1 MRTTLKLNQIVDE
14 WIREIDA
21 SIETQ
26 KDYRRKIELWFRW
39 LAAQGIDPRTPRREH
54 IFQYKTHLQE
64 QGKSKFTYLSY
75 VVVVK
80 LFYRYCSGRNY
91 YDNIGEGINTSIKQ
105 RGHFKEA
112 LTSTQA
118 YNLMDS
124 INTETVVGKRDKL
137 IIALML
143 TNGLRTCEVH
153 RLNIC
158 DFDKDGERTIL
169 HIQRKGR
176 VDKSET
182 IAVPDIVEELF
193 EDYISCREFDPD
205 EPLIIN
211 HLKGR
216 KSARLPKQTIS
227 HIVKQ
232 RLRAIGINDPKIT
245 AHSLRHTCGSLL
257 VEMGLDVEMI
267 KDLLGHS
274 NTATTRIYIEQAQRR
289 RLIEENPGNK
299 IGELITKRTKKQTN

>member
-1 MRTTLKLNQIVDE
+1 M
-14 WIREIDA
+14 
-21 SIETQ
+21 
-26 KDYRRKIELWFRW
+26 WFRW
-39 LAAQGIDPRTPRREH
+39 LSAQGIEPRSPFREH

-80 LFYRYCSGRNY
+80 LFYRYCSTRNY
-91 YDNIGEGINTSIKQ
+91 YDNIGEGINTGIKQ

-118 YNLMDS
+118 LKLMDS
-124 INTETVVGKRDKL
+124 INTETIVGKRDKL

-176 VDKSET
+176 VDKNET
-182 IAVPDIVEELF
+182 IAVPEVVEGLF
-193 EDYISCREFDPD
+193 EEYIACREFNVED
-205 EPLIIN
+205 PLIVN
-211 HLKGR
+211 HLKGQKPR
-216 KSARLPKQTIS
+216 RLPKQTIS

-274 NTATTRIYIEQAQRR
+274 NTSTTRIYIEQAQRR

-299 IGELITKRTKKQTN
+299 IGELITRPMKKQTN

>member
-14 WIREIDA
+14 WILETDV
-21 SIETQ
+21 SLETQ
-26 KDYRRKIELWFRW
+26 KDYHRKIELWFRW
-39 LAAQGIDPRTPRREH
+39 LSARDIDPRTPCREH
-54 IFQYKTHLQE
+54 IFQYKTHLQQ

-80 LFYRYCSGRNY
+80 LFYRYCANRNY
-91 YDNIGEGINTSIKQ
+91 YDNIGEGIQTSIRQ
-105 RGHFKEA
+105 RGHFKEP

-118 YNLMDS
+118 HRLMDS
-124 INTETVVGKRDKL
+124 IDTDTIVGKRDKL

-143 TNGLRTCEVH
+143 TNGLRTCEVNH
-153 RLNIC
+153 LNIC
-158 DFDKDGERTIL
+158 DFDKDGERSIL

-182 IAVPDIVEELF
+182 IAVPEIVESLF
-193 EDYISCREFDPD
+193 EDYIACRDFDHSD
-205 EPLIIN
+205 PLIIN
-211 HLKGR
+211 HLKGQ
-216 KSARLPKQTIS
+216 KTTRLPKQTIS

-232 RLRAIGINDPKIT
+232 RLRAIGIDDPKIT

-274 NTATTRIYIEQAQRR
+274 NTTTTRIYIEQAQRR
-289 RLIEENPGNK
+289 RLIEENPGNL
-299 IGELITKRTKKQTN
+299 IGELITKRAKK